1 MNVGE
6 GVYQIQRPQAN
17 HFGKSGNG
25 KKWEETTFIGLL
37 IIVFDELGGNKG
49 C

>member
-17 HFGKSGNG
+17 HFGKSKSG
-25 KKWEETTFIGLL
+25 KKWKKTSFKASLF
-37 IIVFDELGGNKG
+37 IVFDELRGNKG